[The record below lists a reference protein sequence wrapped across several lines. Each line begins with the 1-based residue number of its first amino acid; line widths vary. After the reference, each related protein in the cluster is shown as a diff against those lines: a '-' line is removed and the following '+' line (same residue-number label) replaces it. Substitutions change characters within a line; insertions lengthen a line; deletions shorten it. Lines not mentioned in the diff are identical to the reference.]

1 MKSFHSNCI
10 QCFSLSFSFCRQL
23 AQISRSTRGVVLMLC
38 ELQATR
44 RIMSEAQR
52 LNMVG
57 GHFIWLWADT
67 TSSTEFFDAQHA
79 SEADVNN
86 FGPTMLVNDTVPL
99 ASKMNNRDVKS
110 ETVYTHSTRATLGP
124 THSVAN
130 RTRVVNE
137 TRAAYPIDADA
148 ARREELN
155 RRNTTALAGRTNITD
170 DLEEVNPN
178 FSEGFDP
185 FRLKQRQYDKTRR
198 QERFGQRIP
207 VKEKPMPATGLILGL
222 HGNAGQQQNLGGDSQ
237 TKKNRR
243 NINGDDEYGDDDG
256 GRENIFVSNQTNANS
271 VISRNSS
278 SDGKNRNFSEIDDVN
293 SLDYSIDNNNN
304 FNENPFKL
312 RKRTSVA
319 ANHTTNTNTSSSSS
333 SSFVLYHHFKD
344 FPIGLLA
351 MRPVRM
357 NIDRHFI
364 RATVRVFAATW
375 AKIDAES
382 KRQKYQGT
390 VINAAAARNVG
401 SASRNLKIDRQQYER
416 KMRRKRNIGTANDLL
431 VAAVT
436 AKQIA
441 HASPTTQVNTSS
453 QQLRFSKNIANNNLI
468 RDNSSDLNAN
478 AKLILNG
485 KNASGDSNT
494 SSNQNLSGLTKQ
506 SLTTK
511 SNNDRN
517 VSSMHEIAV
526 TRPDPIASAAKNVS
540 EAIRRNYLFDA
551 NVRQRSNKRQN
562 TWWSLEKETPKQ
574 QQSNRNANGEQDADV
589 ACETPRY
596 LGSCY
601 GTPSKQD
608 VRNAKHFAR

>member
-1 MKSFHSNCI
+1 
-10 QCFSLSFSFCRQL
+10 
-23 AQISRSTRGVVLMLC
+23 MLC

-67 TSSTEFFDAQHA
+67 TSSTEFFDAHHA
-79 SEADVNN
+79 ADADVHN

-110 ETVYTHSTRATLGP
+110 ETISTHSTRATFSP

-130 RTRVVNE
+130 RTRVV
-137 TRAAYPIDADA
+137 TVTKAAYPIDADA

-155 RRNTTALAGRTNITD
+155 RRNATAPTGRTHITD
-170 DLEEVNPN
+170 DSEEENPN

-198 QERFGQRIP
+198 QERFEQRIP
-207 VKEKPMPATGLILGL
+207 VKEKPLPATGLILGL
-222 HGNAGQQQNLGGDSQ
+222 HGNAGEQQNLGADSQ

-243 NINGDDEYGDDDG
+243 NINGDDDDGDDDDG
-256 GRENIFVSNQTNANS
+256 GRENIFVSNS
-271 VISRNSS
+271 SRNSS

-293 SLDYSIDNNNN
+293 SLDYSIDNNN

-312 RKRTSVA
+312 RKRTSA
-319 ANHTTNTNTSSSSS
+319 MANHTSTANAS

-382 KRQKYQGT
+382 KRQKYQST

-401 SASRNLKIDRQQYER
+401 SSSRNLKNDRQQYER

-431 VAAVT
+431 VTAVT
-436 AKQIA
+436 AGQIA
-441 HASPTTQVNTSS
+441 HASPTIQVNTSS
-453 QQLRFSKNIANNNLI
+453 QPPRFSKHIANNNLI

-478 AKLILNG
+478 ANILLNG

-506 SLTTK
+506 SLTNK
-511 SNNDRN
+511 SNNDRH
-517 VSSMHEIAV
+517 VSSMHEIGV
-526 TRPDPIASAAKNVS
+526 THTDPIASAAKNAS
-540 EAIRRNYLFDA
+540 DAIRRNYLFDA
-551 NVRQRSNKRQN
+551 NGRQRSNKRQN

-574 QQSNRNANGEQDADV
+574 QQNNRNANGEQDAGV
-589 ACETPRY
+589 AWETPRY

-608 VRNAKHFAR
+608 VRNAKHFARWAR